1 MAFVNEEISESDQ
14 IRIDYG
20 SLRDPQNQ
28 QKLSGSPKWT
38 VDRERDAFLI
48 RLGGGLS
55 REDYHIPYYFL
66 FSFKEER
73 IMVQAFQKRMP
84 SDDPMLEVL
93 IWQIIRL
100 ELPENFQTSRKETLQ
115 ILKEAFM
122 VYGKTGTKWAHLYLK
137 SVEVDVLKVDGEL

>member
-1 MAFVNEEISESDQ
+1 MAFANEEISESDQ

-28 QKLSGSPKWT
+28 QKLSGIPKWT
-38 VDRERDAFLI
+38 VDREQDAFLI